1 MSTSSGSSASA
12 TRARLAEAL
21 HPVLADSGFDLED
34 VTVSKAGSR
43 SLVRVVVDRD
53 GGVDL
58 DGVADASRAV
68 GNFLDAD
75 EELVPGAYVLEVTS
89 PGVDRPLTAPRHWR
103 RNAGRLVAVTPRE
116 GKPFTGRIL
125 EADDQTAVVDT
136 DKGQQTVQLADVA
149 KALIQVEF
157 SRAEQS

>member
-53 GGVDL
+53 GGLDL

-68 GNFLDAD
+68 GHYLDQHIDPVRLA
-75 EELVPGAYVLEVTS
+75 VLPPNIRASETNDKG
-89 PGVDRPLTAPRHWR
+89 PAAGVD
-103 RNAGRLVAVTPRE
+103 
-116 GKPFTGRIL
+116 
-125 EADDQTAVVDT
+125 
-136 DKGQQTVQLADVA
+136 LA
-149 KALIQVEF
+149 IY
-157 SRAEQS
+157 

>member
-53 GGVDL
+53 GGLDL

-68 GNFLDAD
+68 GHYLDAD

-103 RNAGRLVAVTPRE
+103 RNAGRLVAVTLRE
-116 GKPFTGRIL
+116 GKPVTGRIVV
-125 EADDQTAVVDT
+125 ADEVTAVLDT
-136 DKGQQTVQLADVA
+136 GKGQQTIQLADVA
-149 KALIQVEF
+149 KALVQVEF
-157 SRAEQS
+157 SHVGQQ

>member
-1 MSTSSGSSASA
+1 MTTSSGSSASA

-68 GNFLDAD
+68 GNYLDAD
-75 EELVPGAYVLEVTS
+75 EDVVPGAYVLEVTS

-103 RNAGRLVAVTPRE
+103 RNAGRLVTVTPRE

-125 EADDQTAVVDT
+125 EADEQTAVLDT
-136 DKGQQTVQLADVA
+136 DKGHQTVQLADVT
-149 KALIQVEF
+149 KALVQVEF
-157 SRAEQS
+157 SHAGQS

>member
-34 VTVSKAGSR
+34 VMVSKAGSR

-75 EELVPGAYVLEVTS
+75 EDLVPGAYVLEVTS

-125 EADDQTAVVDT
+125 EADERAAVLDT
-136 DKGQQTVQLADVA
+136 DKGQQTVRLADVA

-157 SRAEQS
+157 SRAGQP